1 MMAEERM
8 RNTIDIDPSVRITHI
23 IDPGFS
29 QLQEILGFLMIEQ
42 IESDSRSLPIT
53 DRNPDFAR

>member
-42 IESDSRSLPIT
+42 IESDFRS
-53 DRNPDFAR
+53 